1 MSNELTEVKVV
12 KNQISTQVTPM
23 QLLNIAMSKDADI
36 DKLTKLMDMQERY
49 EANEAKKAYML
60 AMSQFKADAPVIVV
74 DKEVSYSGTH
84 YNHASNANV
93 TSAIIPRLSEYGLP
107 HRWDQSQDGNS
118 ITITCV
124 ITHKLGYSEGVPMT
138 SQADTTGSKNP
149 IQAIASAITYMQ
161 RYTLLAATGLA
172 VVDKNDDDGG
182 IQEQAAH
189 ELRQIALYQ
198 AIIDNYDSIQAV
210 KLGMDMESWD
220 EAYEAWNN
228 ISQDDKRKLWLAPTK
243 YDRTAFTTK
252 ERSHFQS
259 NEWSAARKAF
269 YGDDEPEEELLEKE

>member
-1 MSNELTEVKVV
+1 MTNEIAEVEVIESQV
-12 KNQISTQVTPM
+12 STQVTPM

-60 AMSQFKADAPVIVV
+60 AMSQFKAAAPVIVA

-93 TSAIIPRLSEYGLP
+93 TSKIIPRLSEYGLT
-107 HRWDQSQDGNS
+107 HRWDQSQDGNN

-124 ITHKLGYSEGVPMT
+124 ITHKLGYSERVPMT
-138 SQADTTGSKNP
+138 SQPDTSGSKNP

-182 IQEQAAH
+182 VQDQAAH
-189 ELRQIALYQ
+189 ELRQTALYQ
-198 AIIDNYDSIQAV
+198 AIIDNYESIQAV
-210 KLGMDMESWD
+210 KVAMEMEAWD
-220 EAYEAWNN
+220 EAYEAWNE
-228 ISQDDKRKLWLAPTK
+228 ISQEDKQKLWLAPTK
-243 YDRTAFTTK
+243 YDRTAFTTN
-252 ERSHFQS
+252 ERSLFQS

-269 YGDDEPEEELLEKE
+269 HGGDEPEEAAA